1 MFMPRFLKD
10 ILCVFCSC
18 CLCSSAKADD
28 LDPISRLYLT
38 NKKYAKNIEV
48 KAYLVTKDQIAKLF
62 REENGEVIQRK
73 NKELFNQEVFLLV
86 RVKNKGE
93 HMSFGLL
100 NCKIPNRGVPITID
114 IEMMPA
120 SMKGFHDSIIF
131 IGRGFISNDNASPH
145 IEYKWKS
152 LYTM

>member
-1 MFMPRFLKD
+1 MKN
-10 ILCVFCSC
+10 ILYFFCSC

-28 LDPISRLYLT
+28 LDPISRMYLS

-48 KAYLVTKDQIAKLF
+48 KSYLVTKDQIAKLF

-73 NKELFNQEVFLLV
+73 NRELFNQEVFLLV

-93 HMSFGLL
+93 YMSFGLL
-100 NCKIPNRGVPITID
+100 NSKIPNRGVPISID

-120 SMKGFHDSIIF
+120 NMKDFHDSIIF
-131 IGRGFISNDNASPH
+131 IGRGLISKDNAFPL